1 MKRLGGLRKA
11 VGGCHRQAQASFSEG
26 PGMVFI
32 AFFVFCRGHKPK
44 VKISKNI
51 DFLYGKLIFLRVGA
65 MKNLSKIDKNLM
77 LEALMRKKSVSGAKN
92 CVLEAKN
99 FDFGTQDSDFEGQE
113 SDF

>member
-1 MKRLGGLRKA
+1 
-11 VGGCHRQAQASFSEG
+11 
-26 PGMVFI
+26 MVFMV
-32 AFFVFCRGHKPK
+32 FFVFCRGHKAK

-51 DFLYGKLIFLRVGA
+51 DFPWGKLIFLRVGA

-99 FDFGTQDSDFEGQE
+99 FEFGTPEPLLKAKKPKKKIVWLCWEVFEVAQRNAQGP
-113 SDF
+113 